1 MTLDKRA
8 RETAF
13 RLVRKLG
20 KDVIYTRVV
29 QTPEPVYNESTGLF
43 ESTVEV
49 SGTVR
54 VEPPSSPKPEQ
65 LRDGRITA
73 ADLLFIL
80 PAKGLPATLAAMDT
94 PGVDAQVNDR
104 VTIDG
109 VVWTVRLVSLQ
120 YSGAQKAYW
129 DLVVGR

>member
-20 KDVIYTRVV
+20 KDVTYTRVI
-29 QTPEPVYNESTGLF
+29 QTPEPVYNEATGLF

-65 LRDGRITA
+65 LREGQITA
-73 ADLLFIL
+73 ADLIFIL

-94 PGVDAQVNDR
+94 PGNDPQPNDK
-104 VTIDG
+104 VAIDG
-109 VVWTVRLVSLQ
+109 VTWTVKFVTVQ
-120 YSGAQKAYW
+120 YSGLQKAYW